1 MPWAAKAMAWVA
13 MAMPRASKEKTSKE
27 VAWAATAM
35 PRQYQ
40 GNEMPRHAN
49 GLHGNAEVCHG
60 HTMPCSGPAMPR
72 ISKNIFPKVFQEK
85 KQMIFVCDVW
95 FAPPP
100 PFPKNVFPKVFERKK
115 NKMILVLMFGWLGG
129 LSSLVVGD
137 DASRNAF

>member
-1 MPWAAKAMAWVA
+1 MGSQGNGIGCNGHAKGFHGKDSEGSGVGCNSHA
-13 MAMPRASKEKTSKE
+13 KT
-27 VAWAATAM
+27 M
-35 PRQYQ
+35 PRQC
-40 GNEMPRHAN
+40 NAKEMRRHAN

-85 KQMIFVCDVW
+85 KQMILGCDVW

-115 NKMILVLMFGWLGG
+115 NKMIFGFDVWLAWW
-129 LSSLVVGD
+129 VIK
-137 DASRNAF
+137 SRGRR